1 MVAAG
6 LTPTDP
12 VRWWLAARR
21 VEATRQQEGDTGGQI
36 EVVDGEDS
44 TALGGGSP

>member
-21 VEATRQQEGDTGGQI
+21 VEVSRQQDGDTGGQI
-36 EVVDGEDS
+36 EVVDGDDA
-44 TALGGGSP
+44 ALGGGQ

>member
-1 MVAAG
+1 MIDAG

-12 VRWWLAARR
+12 VRWWLAHRR
-21 VEATRQQEGDTGGQI
+21 VRATREQARDDGGQI

-44 TALGGGSP
+44 AALGGGSP